1 MAKRQHLLRYNV
13 IDVSSVGGPTNA
25 AGLLGLTIPDHET
38 TNGWASKINC
48 KYPQHLMVELTR
60 PGSDLTEIRILAHQH
75 WIPTNIHIYVSHH
88 DEMVTS
94 SGSNDDVHLLH
105 LGTIKFKSLKEKN
118 GDRLREQKI
127 IKVNVKRCD
136 RIKFQ
141 IENVHKEVVTNP
153 DNKVGIIQLLLYGRP
168 NKKAIHYTR
177 YLGCG
182 TSSLVTSIIIYNL
195 K

>member
-1 MAKRQHLLRYNV
+1 MDLISLVDFDVTSTYCILHPSTMAKRQHLLRYNV

-105 LGTIKFKSLKEKN
+105 
-118 GDRLREQKI
+118 
-127 IKVNVKRCD
+127 
-136 RIKFQ
+136 
-141 IENVHKEVVTNP
+141 
-153 DNKVGIIQLLLYGRP
+153 
-168 NKKAIHYTR
+168 
-177 YLGCG
+177 
-182 TSSLVTSIIIYNL
+182 
-195 K
+195 